1 MAKEK
6 FLHHKI
12 NLQKQSNE
20 TYKLEKTTISGSII
34 EIDVPKEKLPNLI
47 ENFCNIAEP
56 DDGATLLSVVRKAYP
71 MLKPKSIKIKPKE

>member
-34 EIDVPKEKLPNLI
+34 EVDVPKEKLPNI
-47 ENFCNIAEP
+47 IGNFCNIAEP

-71 MLKPKSIKIKPKE
+71 MLKLKSIKIKPKE